1 LSKNNIQGVSEKLF
15 NADVCSPHIHVN
27 DAHGLEKLELA
38 VLTNVESVQALLDI
52 SKIRLVSHACDINH
66 TVSRSSLQ
74 LACLCIGHLY
84 MFLTWRYSQS
94 NLNITTLCLKK
105 TGPLRIIWHNFTNSQ
120 RLLII
125 FGRERP
131 YSILSWYDKKFLN
144 WFRTGCVVAIAT
156 VVTWRTRTANFWADF
171 EQRVID
177 RTINEWDNNCGRWA
191 CVKAKRT
198 ALQTLVVTFDIAH
211 CSDRNTV

>member
-105 TGPLRIIWHNFTNSQ
+105 TGPLRIIWH
-120 RLLII
+120 
-125 FGRERP
+125 
-131 YSILSWYDKKFLN
+131 
-144 WFRTGCVVAIAT
+144 
-156 VVTWRTRTANFWADF
+156 
-171 EQRVID
+171 
-177 RTINEWDNNCGRWA
+177 
-191 CVKAKRT
+191 
-198 ALQTLVVTFDIAH
+198 
-211 CSDRNTV
+211 